1 MAKLTLFHFTQE
13 LMSLV
18 SVELVYY
25 LSIIL
30 HIFKIYIFDSSKNEP
45 SRLFRLKKPVG
56 KQYQLCHR
64 KEYYFSIYD

>member
-30 HIFKIYIFDSSKNEP
+30 HIFKIYKFDSSKNEP
-45 SRLFRLKKPVG
+45 LRQFPLKKPVG
-56 KQYQLCHR
+56 IKYQLCHR
-64 KEYYFSIYD
+64 KEYYFSIYN